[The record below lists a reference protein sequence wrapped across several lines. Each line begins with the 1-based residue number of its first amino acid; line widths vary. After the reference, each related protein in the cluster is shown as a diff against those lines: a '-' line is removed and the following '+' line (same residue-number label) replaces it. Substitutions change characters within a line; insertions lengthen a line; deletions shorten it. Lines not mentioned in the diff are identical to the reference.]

1 MTGGSPSLARSRR
14 MVVLTAVV
22 NGSAASSQTRSSSS
36 SAETTRPGGGE
47 QALQHGELLRAE
59 VQAPPGPGRDPAG
72 RVEGQVAAAP
82 ASGGSGGV
90 ARRASARMRATSS
103 AKSNG
108 LGR

>member
-14 MVVLTAVV
+14 IVVLTAVV

-36 SAETTRPGGGE
+36 SAETTRP
-47 QALQHGELLRAE
+47 
-59 VQAPPGPGRDPAG
+59 
-72 RVEGQVAAAP
+72 AAASRHSRTANSFGLSSSRRP
-82 ASGGSGGV
+82 ARDATRRAGVEAQVPGCSTGGNGAA
-90 ARRASARMRATSS
+90 ARRPSARTRATSS